1 MRKNKTVY
9 QSVKGGR
16 MSLHTQ
22 RTARPIRALLIE
34 DNREDAVLIKITF
47 DKLKRPLQMTLV
59 NDGQAAIAYL
69 KGHEKI
75 HTLHPFDIIFLD
87 LNIPGKLG
95 LEVLAEIRSD
105 SAFDEIPV
113 IILTGSDS
121 NEHIRSAYNSRANFY
136 MQKPGN
142 LDGFLVAMRHV
153 EDIWLKGFDRA
164 TPVLSHSEKGGES
177 A

>member
-1 MRKNKTVY
+1 
-9 QSVKGGR
+9 

-22 RTARPIRALLIE
+22 RRAGPIQVLLIE
-34 DNREDAVLIKITF
+34 DNREDAVLIKIAF
-47 DKLKRPLQMTLV
+47 DKLNRPPQMTLV

-87 LNIPGKLG
+87 LNIPGKPG
-95 LEVLAEIRSD
+95 LEVLDEIRAD
-105 SAFDEIPV
+105 SVFDEIPV

-121 NEHIRSAYNSRANFY
+121 KEHIRGAYNSRANFY

-142 LDGFLVAMRHV
+142 LEGFLVAMRHV
-153 EDIWLKGFDRA
+153 EDTWLKGIDRV
-164 TPVLSHSEKGGES
+164 TPVLSLFEKGGANES
-177 A
+177 I